1 MNSGK
6 TLLITGGCGFI
17 GSGLV
22 RIALASGY
30 SVINLDKL
38 TYAGN
43 LFSLADVENAP
54 GYTFIHGDICDGDLL
69 DEIFKAHNPD
79 GILHLA
85 AESHV
90 DRSIDGPEAF
100 IQTNI
105 VGTFRLLE
113 TAKKHWKSLPEERKN
128 SFRFLHVSTDEVYGS
143 LGPEGFFT
151 EETPYAPNSPYSASK
166 ASSDH
171 LVRSYYHTYGL
182 PTVTTN
188 CSNNYGPCQF
198 PEKLIPLVLNRAL
211 KGESLPVYGDGMN
224 IRDWL
229 YVEDHCRA
237 LLTVLEKGCLGETY
251 NIGGNSERTNIHIV
265 RTLCGL
271 LDEFR
276 PREDGRKY
284 EEQITFVPDRPG
296 HDRRYAIDASKIKN
310 ELGWQPQETFETGIR
325 KTVLWYL
332 ENSRW
337 TESIL
342 DGTYR
347 CERLG
352 LGGK

>member
-1 MNSGK
+1 MTKNR

-17 GSGLV
+17 GSNLV
-22 RIALASGY
+22 RLALSSGY
-30 SVINLDKL
+30 RVVNLDAL

-43 LFSLADVENAP
+43 LASLADVQQHPDYA
-54 GYTFIHGDICDGDLL
+54 FIHGDIRDGALL
-69 DEIFKAHNPD
+69 KHIFEEHAPD
-79 GILHLA
+79 AVLHLA

-105 VGTFRLLE
+105 TGTFRLLE
-113 TAKKHWKSLPEERKN
+113 ASRAHWKNLPEAEKEN
-128 SFRFLHVSTDEVYGS
+128 FRFLHVSTDEVFGS
-143 LGPEGFFT
+143 LGAEGCFT

-166 ASSDH
+166 ASSDL
-171 LVRSYYHTYGL
+171 LVRSYHHTYGL
-182 PTVTTN
+182 PTLTTN
-188 CSNNYGPCQF
+188 CSNNYGPYQF

-211 KGESLPVYGDGMN
+211 KGQELPVYGDGGN

-237 LLTVLEKGCLGETY
+237 LLTVLENGKSGQTY
-251 NIGGNSERTNIHIV
+251 AIGGNCERTNIHIV
-265 RTLCGL
+265 RTLCAL
-271 LDEFR
+271 LDEVR
-276 PREDGRKY
+276 PKDDGRSY
-284 EEQITFVPDRPG
+284 EEQITFVADRPG
-296 HDRRYAIDASKIKN
+296 HDRRYAIDAGKIKS
-310 ELGWQPQETFETGIR
+310 ELAWQPAETFESGIR

-332 ENSRW
+332 ENATW

-342 DGTYR
+342 DGSSR

-352 LGGK
+352 LEGK